1 MRAAQAAEEAEAALA
16 HADALAARA
25 QAAAQD
31 AALMGVAIGHGGST
45 NELLEHFVMK
55 LDILVAELP
64 EVERAS
70 PLVAQ
75 HALSIVAVLLNAAVE
90 ASRSAMRAIDA
101 IDIVSHLQNTDPA
114 VQRAAVAS
122 IGELDPFALAQHAKS
137 ISQQMTG
144 SPGSKPT
151 LPAAPRA
158 PAPPISQQMTVS
170 PGSSPGSKP
179 TLPAAPLAP
188 APVPEM
194 TASVPERTPPAAA
207 ASTAAEPSEMVAD
220 VETADPSAGALAE
233 EAKAQLAV
241 DKDGD
246 GVPDAANALF
256 FMVDA
261 DGDGVNDG
269 LHSDKLGR
277 FVPQPGLKN
286 DRPFYVNDGN
296 KTFSLWWNSGR
307 FRIGLTEDCGGN
319 RGWLRVASSAPI
331 PPSHGWQVWSKTEK
345 MWVAMHGLVCKEVP

>member
-45 NELLEHFVMK
+45 NEFLEHFVMK

-75 HALSIVAVLLNAAVE
+75 HALSIVAVLLNAAAE

-144 SPGSKPT
+144 
-151 LPAAPRA
+151 
-158 PAPPISQQMTVS
+158 
-170 PGSSPGSKP
+170 SPGSKP